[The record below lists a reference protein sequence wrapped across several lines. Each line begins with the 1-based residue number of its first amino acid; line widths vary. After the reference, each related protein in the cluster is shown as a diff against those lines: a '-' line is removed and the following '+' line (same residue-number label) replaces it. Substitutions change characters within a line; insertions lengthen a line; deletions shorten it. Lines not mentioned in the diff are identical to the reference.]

1 VYRFNVK
8 EEKAVRN
15 LPTQA
20 ARMAIQRW
28 VELTFDQTHPEW
40 RWHLMQ
46 PPLEGAKDRLV
57 QAIQDDASLIALQEV
72 EHVSTLMLREGGSR
86 AWQNASVRGFLL
98 DPNGSWV
105 DTSYDSFL
113 TRLKVYTGLQAS
125 EREPTTDENHEADD
139 QRTEEERIFV
149 NLFWDIDP
157 PLSKGG
163 KLPWKERYLAASDSQ
178 KPNILLGGR
187 LSESGKAFTIK
198 STINMDNPR
207 DIHEIS
213 AYLRSHGS
221 TLIDLLRL
229 TYPNRNL
236 QTSRLLRIEGSTRL
250 YELQASPFPR
260 LQSERAKS
268 VLKPLLAT
276 ANSDP
281 TSEVT
286 RRLLSATHWISTAA
300 MRWHENNASAS
311 ASLWMALEAMYGKCI
326 WQHGRKCKGGHFTG
340 LELYIANIDKVL
352 ASEVEEYLLRQ
363 RGRASDIAKGKRN
376 PPEWLARSA
385 TTLQRGKPIK
395 AWLKELIRQM
405 EPEAWKDPLLW
416 FRCNDLLYT
425 GKARLERLQEE
436 RRRDLVELYRA
447 RNALV
452 HEGNPILA
460 EDKSIYLAALAVE
473 VLLLGF
479 ENPQLLRSN

>member
-149 NLFWDIDP
+149 TF
-157 PLSKGG
+157 
-163 KLPWKERYLAASDSQ
+163 
-178 KPNILLGGR
+178 
-187 LSESGKAFTIK
+187 F
-198 STINMDNPR
+198 
-207 DIHEIS
+207 
-213 AYLRSHGS
+213 
-221 TLIDLLRL
+221 
-229 TYPNRNL
+229 
-236 QTSRLLRIEGSTRL
+236 
-250 YELQASPFPR
+250 
-260 LQSERAKS
+260 
-268 VLKPLLAT
+268 
-276 ANSDP
+276 
-281 TSEVT
+281 
-286 RRLLSATHWISTAA
+286 
-300 MRWHENNASAS
+300 
-311 ASLWMALEAMYGKCI
+311 
-326 WQHGRKCKGGHFTG
+326 
-340 LELYIANIDKVL
+340 
-352 ASEVEEYLLRQ
+352 
-363 RGRASDIAKGKRN
+363 
-376 PPEWLARSA
+376 
-385 TTLQRGKPIK
+385 
-395 AWLKELIRQM
+395 
-405 EPEAWKDPLLW
+405 
-416 FRCNDLLYT
+416 
-425 GKARLERLQEE
+425 
-436 RRRDLVELYRA
+436 
-447 RNALV
+447 
-452 HEGNPILA
+452 
-460 EDKSIYLAALAVE
+460 
-473 VLLLGF
+473 
-479 ENPQLLRSN
+479 